1 MSVTDPISIETT
13 PSGDDPIGTCDA
25 LSPLDLSSFASCFLR
40 IAADGSVHDGEADR
54 DTAAKPFAET
64 KTV

>member
-1 MSVTDPISIETT
+1 MSVTDPMYIETT
-13 PSGDDPIGTCDA
+13 PSGDDPIGPRDA
-25 LSPLDLSSFASCFLR
+25 ISPLDHSNFVSCFLR

-54 DTAAKPFAET
+54 DTVAKPFDET